1 MSEPTCPNCG
11 SAPVAR
17 GKNNRFQDDG
27 IFVCRTAVYA
37 GRQIDPTPACE
48 LIRSLR
54 EELAEARDAE
64 RDRIA
69 DHLELRASKLE
80 DELAISETSTEIG
93 LERMLAVIKSLR
105 KEAMALRNNEH
116 RSDT

>member
-54 EELAEARDAE
+54 EELAEARG
-64 RDRIA
+64 
-69 DHLELRASKLE
+69 
-80 DELAISETSTEIG
+80 LAISMAYELKCSFTDMDCDGECANAGCGSCYPCK
-93 LERMLAVIKSLR
+93 LHVQAK
-105 KEAMALRNNEH
+105 ALRNNEH